1 MNRTGVTLH
10 IEALQANHHLS
21 SKCASPKVLHYSEGA
36 IRYMIVE
43 DVMRLHL
50 RKPTIEAR

>member
-1 MNRTGVTLH
+1 MKRTGVTLH